1 MSFINKSIEDS
12 LKLINS
18 EKPETKV
25 PKKRGRP
32 RKKTVP
38 APSPVRRQEASP
50 VDKFSPFRTTSRP
63 SSPVALQR
71 SPEAEERVVTPVT
84 PTPTTV
90 QSDDEHSEPNIS
102 ATLDITEKLK
112 SKYFTVV
119 RYIRYKDE
127 LLYAMTYD
135 PNGQVVFIELDSSE
149 ASTPGGVQTW
159 NVDKQDYIDYP
170 FALRDYYK
178 DKFTGA
184 IYGIVLTR
192 GENMCFITRIDDGE
206 TIESYY
212 GTQESINDNINT
224 YCVFRYSDIVE
235 DLDTSLQS
243 IIQTY
248 DMIQQHQLISN
259 KIIYKTAVDEINK
272 LAHYANE
279 FDKIY
284 KKYTENI
291 LDDWSRFSNV
301 SVDYIDKLMEEEL
314 TEEENE
320 KFAHIS
326 SNLFARFQAFNNIS
340 AAIAD
345 LKIVDNTLLPIKN
358 ILKDS
363 IDQFEKDNAKISGK
377 ILDAS
382 EVDVLL

>member
-1 MSFINKSIEDS
+1 MAFINKSIEDS

-18 EKPETKV
+18 ETPKVEV

-32 RKKTVP
+32 RKKVVP
-38 APSPVRRQEASP
+38 TPSPVRRQEASP

-63 SSPVALQR
+63 SSPLALQR
-71 SPEAEERVVTPVT
+71 SPEAEERVVAPVT
-84 PTPTTV
+84 PTAVQTEDEQFEPIATATV
-90 QSDDEHSEPNIS
+90 
-102 ATLDITEKLK
+102 DITEKLK

-119 RYIRYKDE
+119 RYIRFKDE

-135 PNGQVVFIELDSSE
+135 PNGQVVFVELDSSE
-149 ASTPGGVQTW
+149 TSSPGGVQTW
-159 NVDKQDYIDYP
+159 NVNKQDYIEYP

-178 DKFTGA
+178 DKFNGA
-184 IYGIVLTR
+184 VYGIVLTR
-192 GENMCFITRIDDGE
+192 GENMCFITRTNDGE
-206 TIESYY
+206 TLESYY

-224 YCVFRYSDIVE
+224 YCVFRYSDIME

-259 KIIYKTAVDEINK
+259 KTIYKTALDEINK

-340 AAIAD
+340 TAIAE

-377 ILDAS
+377 ILDIS